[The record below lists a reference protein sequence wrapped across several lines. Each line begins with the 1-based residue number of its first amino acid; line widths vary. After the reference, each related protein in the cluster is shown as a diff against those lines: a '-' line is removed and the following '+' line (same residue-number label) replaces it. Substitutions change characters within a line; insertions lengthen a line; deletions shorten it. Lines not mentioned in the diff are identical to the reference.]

1 MAFLL
6 LVGPPDVTAPVLSLA
21 DVNEIDVTTA
31 TGLVTTD
38 EANGR
43 LYIVVTES
51 ASNPSAAQVKAGLNH
66 AGAAA
71 VFAANQAITSAG
83 EKLFSITGLTTAT
96 TYYAYFMHEDW
107 RFNQSTV
114 VSFDAW
120 DSATVNGPAA
130 PTFAQPVVTTDSTP
144 QFQIVLPDGY
154 GDFRDAA
161 VDDTIRIYT
170 SENNEET
177 FTLWATSAA
186 LDAGQIA
193 GDPISISG
201 VTPLANGRYQ
211 AHARLARTGA
221 LGELSN
227 QVDFSIDAVEA
238 GAPVITSVA
247 VTSDAGADDTYIE
260 DDDIQFTVTFDQA
273 VDVTG
278 TPQLTFALGGGSEVA
293 GYISGTG
300 TAALVFEYTV
310 QAGDD
315 DPNGISVL
323 ANSLALNGGTINADD
338 DATPADLDHD
348 AVATDSEHKVDT
360 VVPQISAYSPMDG
373 ATGVLTTTNFV
384 MTFTEDVIAGAAAS
398 FRLTETGVG
407 LVEEL
412 DETDFGGAL
421 VISGNTLTINWTSDL
436 SSGGTAYDIQ
446 WDAGSVTDA
455 AANPLAASSGAT
467 QWNFVTTSAAVATW
481 RARNAG
487 TATSNN
493 LACGPAAADRRI
505 VICTGGRDGTAG
517 TFLVTGVTVNGVA
530 ATVIQ
535 SIQHAASGGSASC
548 SMWEILEPT
557 GSTCDVVVSHT
568 GGTTPD
574 GVYVDVYSV
583 TGASG
588 VASASGTNTA
598 DPIDITITVP
608 ASGCAI
614 GTANADGGTLSSAT
628 VFTNLTLNA
637 DAFYFGSGT
646 SRRAASGSTNSAS
659 GSTAFQ
665 IDNVD
670 SPTRMAGIV
679 AAWAPL

>member
-1 MAFLL
+1 MGFLL
-6 LVGPPDVTAPVLSLA
+6 LIGPPDTTAPVLSAA
-21 DVNEIDVTTA
+21 DVNEIEITTA

-51 ASNPSAAQVKAGLNH
+51 ASNPSAAQVKAGLDH

-71 VFAANQAITSAG
+71 VFADDQAITSVG

-201 VTPLANGRYQ
+201 ITPLINGRYQ
-211 AHARLARTGA
+211 AHARLARAGA
-221 LGELSN
+221 LGDLSN
-227 QVDFSIDAVEA
+227 QVDFSIDAVVV
-238 GAPVITSVA
+238 GAPVISSVA
-247 VTSDAGADDTYIE
+247 VTSSAGADDYYVE
-260 DDDIQFTVTFDQA
+260 SDDIQFTVTFDQA

-278 TPQLTFALGGGSEVA
+278 TPQLTFRLGSTNTVA
-293 GYISGTG
+293 NYLSGTG
-300 TAALVFEYTV
+300 TSALVFEYTV
-310 QAGDD
+310 QAGDTD
-315 DPNGISVL
+315 TNGVSIL
-323 ANSLALNGGTINADD
+323 PNSLALNGGTINADD
-338 DATPADLDHD
+338 NAAPADLHHD
-348 AVATDSEHKVDT
+348 SVLSDSSHKVDT
-360 VVPQISAYSPMDG
+360 VVPQISAYSPADG
-373 ATGVLTTTNFV
+373 TTGVLTTTNFV
-384 MTFTEDVIAGAAAS
+384 MTFTEDIIAGATAS

-436 SSGGTAYDIQ
+436 SAGGTAYDIQ

-481 RARNAG
+481 RSRNAG
-487 TATSNN
+487 SASSTN

-505 VICTGGRDGTAG
+505 VICAGGRDGVGT
-517 TFLVTGVTVNGVA
+517 TFLVTGVTVNGNA

-535 SIQHAASGGSASC
+535 SVQHASGASVSC

-557 GSTCDVVVSHT
+557 GSTCDVVVTHT
-568 GGTTPD
+568 VGTTPD

-588 VASASGTNTA
+588 VATASGTNTG

-614 GTANADGGTLSSAT
+614 GTANADGGTLTSAT

-637 DAFYFGSGT
+637 DATYFGSPT
-646 SRRAASGSTNSAS
+646 TRRAASGSTNSAS
-659 GSTAFQ
+659 GSTVFQ